1 MKKPD
6 ILENDAKT
14 VFLSI
19 GTNLGNKIKNIELT
33 KYKLSCFNLNIVE
46 CSKNYETL
54 SWPNKN
60 MPKFINTVIKI
71 KTKLA
76 PLELLNI
83 CLKVEKDLGRTR
95 GIKNSPRTCDI
106 DIIDYNKEILSIKKD
121 LNLSLPHPRMHE
133 RIFVLLPLYELSK
146 AWIHPIKKMYIK
158 DLIKSIKIDDLRS
171 VKLT

>member
-1 MKKPD
+1 MKKRD
-6 ILENDAKT
+6 ILENNTKT
-14 VFLSI
+14 VFLSV
-19 GTNLGNKIKNIELT
+19 GTNLGNKLKNIELT
-33 KYKLSCFNLNIVE
+33 KYKLSCFNLKIIE

-54 SWPNKN
+54 SWPDKN
-60 MPKFINTVIKI
+60 NPKFINIVVKI
-71 KTKLA
+71 KTKLS

-83 CLKVEKDLGRTR
+83 CLKIEKDLGRTR

-106 DIIDYNKEILSIKKD
+106 DIIDYNKEILSIKKN

-146 AWIHPIKKMYIK
+146 KWIHPIRKVHIK